1 MGANIK
7 AERQHAE
14 ITGPTKLHGEV
25 ITATDLR
32 AGAALVAA
40 GLIAEG
46 TTIINDAEHI
56 LRGYERIINKLSS
69 VGAII
74 KIVEV

>member
-1 MGANIK
+1 M
-7 AERQHAE
+7 RY
-14 ITGPTKLHGEV
+14 LHGAE

-32 AGAALVAA
+32 AGAALVTA
-40 GLIAEG
+40 GLIADG

-69 VGAII
+69 VGANI